1 MSAARE
7 ATRGRSAPE
16 ILRWSR
22 GLVDPALRAAV
33 GELSGEMRAIA
44 EYHFGW
50 RDAAGR
56 PAEAPAGKAVRPA
69 LALLAAEAVGGGAA
83 DALPAAV
90 AVELAHN
97 FSLLHDD
104 VMDGDLERRHR
115 PTAWAVF
122 GANPAVLAGD
132 ALLACAVEGLAA
144 ATVGAAAVAA
154 FGRAVRELVEGQSAD
169 VSFEE
174 RTDVTL
180 AECEAMAA
188 KKTGALIGGAC
199 ALGAIFGGGDAERTA
214 RLRRYGEL
222 VGLAF
227 QIMDDLLGIW
237 GDPAVTGKP
246 VHSDLVNRKKSLPV
260 VAALTSGTAEGAA
273 LADLYHRA
281 VPLAGAE
288 PARAADLVERAGG
301 RNWAAVRTAELL
313 AEAHAELAAVGPS
326 GGTEADLTAMARL
339 LTDRDH

>member
-7 ATRGRSAPE
+7 TTRGRPAAE

-22 GLVDPALRAAV
+22 ALLDPALRAAV
-33 GELSGEMRAIA
+33 GELSGEMRGIA

-50 RDAAGR
+50 RDAAGG
-56 PAEAPAGKAVRPA
+56 PADAPAGKAVRPA
-69 LALLAAEAVGGGAA
+69 LAFLAAEAVGGGAA
-83 DALPAAV
+83 DAVPAAV
-90 AVELAHN
+90 AIELAHN

-104 VMDGDLERRHR
+104 VMDGDTERRHR
-115 PTAWAVF
+115 ATAWSLF
-122 GANPAVLAGD
+122 GATPAVLAGD

-144 ATVGAAAVAA
+144 DTVGGPAVRT

-169 VSFEE
+169 ISFE
-174 RTDVTL
+174 RRADVTL

-199 ALGAIFGGGDAERTA
+199 ALGAIFGGGSPARVA
-214 RLRRYGEL
+214 RLRGFGER

-227 QIMDDLLGIW
+227 QIVDDLLGIW
-237 GDPAVTGKP
+237 GDAAVTGKP

-260 VAALTSGTAEGAA
+260 VAALTSGTSEAAELAA
-273 LADLYHRA
+273 LYHRA
-281 VPLAGAE
+281 EPLAA
-288 PARAADLVERAGG
+288 PDAARAADLVARAGG
-301 RNWAAVRTAELL
+301 RAWANARAAELRAEALTELDAAAPAPSVRDDL
-313 AEAHAELAAVGPS
+313 AEL
-326 GGTEADLTAMARL
+326 ARL